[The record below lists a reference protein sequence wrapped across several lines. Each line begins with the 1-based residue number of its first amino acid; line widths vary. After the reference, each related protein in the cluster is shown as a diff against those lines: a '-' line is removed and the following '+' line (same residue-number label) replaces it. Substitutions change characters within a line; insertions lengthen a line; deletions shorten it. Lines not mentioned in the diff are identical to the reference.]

1 MSEVT
6 EQETLGVRPDSQ
18 AMVRALGLIYLVGP
32 TVAALTLV
40 LPRSPA
46 TDSTPIW
53 VAIASVYAL
62 APVIFFYY
70 RRLPDW
76 AISATIAIT
85 NAAITAGVYFNHEA
99 TSIYAWFYL
108 WVTPYA
114 AAFFSTRHAL
124 GHSVSVGLA
133 YAVMLHLHAADGH
146 GAPGGAEVSQ
156 WVQTIGALLVTM
168 LLVRSLAGALR
179 ENLARIDEERRR
191 RALEINDDVVQRLVL
206 ARQCYAAGE
215 RADGD
220 EAMEAALGRAR
231 RIMAELIDVGHV
243 RPGSLRR
250 DVAANE

>member
-1 MSEVT
+1 MT
-6 EQETLGVRPDSQ
+6 EQEKLGVRPDSE
-18 AMVRALGLIYLVGP
+18 AMVRALGLVYLVGP
-32 TVAALTLV
+32 TVAALTLI

-46 TDSTPIW
+46 VQATPIW
-53 VAIASVYAL
+53 LAIISVYAL

-85 NAAITAGVYFNHEA
+85 NGAITTGIFFNHEA

-114 AAFFSTRHAL
+114 AAFFSARHAL
-124 GHSVSVGLA
+124 GHVVSVGAA
-133 YAVMLHLHAADGH
+133 YAVVLHLHAADGH
-146 GAPGGAEVSQ
+146 GAPGGAEASQ
-156 WVQTIGALLVTM
+156 WLQAMGAVLVTM
-168 LLVRSLAGALR
+168 LLVRSLASALR

-191 RALEINDDVVQRLVL
+191 RAIEINDDVVQRLVL
-206 ARQCYAAGE
+206 ARQAYAAGE
-215 RADGD
+215 PDAGD
-220 EAMEAALGRAR
+220 EAVEAALARAR
-231 RIMAELIDVGHV
+231 RIMAELIDVGSV